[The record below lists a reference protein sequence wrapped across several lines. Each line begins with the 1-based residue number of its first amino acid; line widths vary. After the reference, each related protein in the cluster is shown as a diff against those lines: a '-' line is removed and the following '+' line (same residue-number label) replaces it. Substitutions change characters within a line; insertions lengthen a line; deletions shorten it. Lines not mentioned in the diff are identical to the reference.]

1 MDIAVLIVNSLAVL
15 AAVVGLIITSVQF
28 KKTMEVQNRAINVS
42 LFELRTEVLASVESG
57 KLDFNRTKA
66 QLLFER
72 SISDKIKEYDAA
84 ISENKRYKGLKDEFV
99 DLIQSQRANDTYEEA
114 TDLLKAIQDYNS
126 AEPDSPN
133 FQQLQEKVRRN
144 CYTGKWMNGASPFEI
159 ETVNYVD
166 ASEKEMAFYGKADD
180 LRKEIIEDMRI
191 YIETSIR

>member
-28 KKTMEVQNRAINVS
+28 KKTMEAQNRAINVS

-66 QLLFER
+66 QFLFER
-72 SISDKIKEYDAA
+72 SINDKIKEYDAA
-84 ISENKRYKGLKDEFV
+84 ISEHGRYEGLKDEFV
-99 DLIQSQRANDTYEEA
+99 NLIQSQRANDTYEEA
-114 TDLLKAIQDYNS
+114 TDLLKAIQDYDV

-166 ASEKEMAFYGKADD
+166 ASENETACHSKAES
-180 LRKEIIEDMRI
+180 LRKEIIEEMSKS
-191 YIETSIR
+191 IETSIR

>member
-28 KKTMEVQNRAINVS
+28 KKTMKAQNRAINVS

-57 KLDFNRTKA
+57 KLNFNRTKA
-66 QLLFER
+66 QFLFKR

-84 ISENKRYKGLKDEFV
+84 ISEYKRYKGLKDEFV
-99 DLIQSQRANDTYEEA
+99 NLIQSQRANDTYEEA
-114 TDLLKAIQDYNS
+114 TDLLKAIQDYDS

-133 FQQLQEKVRRN
+133 YQQLQEKVRRN
-144 CYTGKWMNGASPFEI
+144 CYTGKWMNGASPFEE
-159 ETVNYVD
+159 ETVDYVD
-166 ASEKEMAFYGKADD
+166 VSEKEMAFYSKADD

>member
-28 KKTMEVQNRAINVS
+28 KKTMKAQNRAINVS

-57 KLDFNRTKA
+57 KLNFNRTKA
-66 QLLFER
+66 QFLFKR

-84 ISENKRYKGLKDEFV
+84 ISEYKRYKGLKDEFV

>member
-28 KKTMEVQNRAINVS
+28 KKTMKAQNRAINVS

-57 KLDFNRTKA
+57 KLNFNRTKA
-66 QLLFER
+66 QFLFKR

-84 ISENKRYKGLKDEFV
+84 ISEYKRYKGLKDEFV
-99 DLIQSQRANDTYEEA
+99 NLIQSQRANDTYEEA

-144 CYTGKWMNGASPFEI
+144 CYTRKWMNGASPFEI

-166 ASEKEMAFYGKADD
+166 ASEKEMAFYSKADD